1 MRKIKFILLILLV
14 FIITG
19 CSGNYN
25 LTFNKDLSVE
35 EELNI
40 LIDNKDD
47 AYEKTY
53 SLFENAEID
62 TDKYEILIV
71 DDKVKIKYKE
81 KYSTFG
87 DYYLNSKLYKTLFDD
102 IEYTLDN
109 KGITISAKNSLKLD
123 DQNNQNIINSY
134 DIENLNINISTPF
147 YINKSNA
154 DSIKDNTYTWSL
166 NSNDTYKNINLD
178 FSYRQDRLYGIIML
192 TIIGVASL
200 ATIIYIATYLY
211 RNRRI

>member
-87 DYYLNSKLYKTLFDD
+87 DYYLNSKLYKTLFND

>member
-1 MRKIKFILLILLV
+1 
-14 FIITG
+14 
-19 CSGNYN
+19 
-25 LTFNKDLSVE
+25 
-35 EELNI
+35 

-134 DIENLNINISTPF
+134 DIEKLNINISTPF